1 MRHRRMMIGSVVA
14 VGLTCGLLLLACSS
28 GRTQTQEKLPTPQPT
43 AMGEKGEPAKAN
55 QEASY
60 MIDGKTY
67 FAPVV
72 IKQADMYM
80 EGGTLSLL
88 IADARGKELW
98 ACNDGRGCLNCKDTP
113 MQRPI
118 YIGGYHPIAKTA
130 KPLPLGGADERE
142 LYRMLKD
149 WFGEAEKQARP
160 NFPDDSMGLRART
173 ATSFLRFLEQ
183 HVERHKPK

>member
-1 MRHRRMMIGSVVA
+1 MRYRRMMFGSVVA

-28 GRTQTQEKLPTPQPT
+28 GHTQTQQKPSAPQPT
-43 AMGEKGEPAKAN
+43 AVGEEGEPATAT
-55 QEASY
+55 QGTSY
-60 MIDGKTY
+60 VIDSKTY

-72 IKQADMYM
+72 VKQADMYM

-88 IADARGKELW
+88 IADARGKELR

-142 LYRMLKD
+142 LYRMLKT
-149 WFGEAEKQARP
+149 WFGEAEKQGGP
-160 NFPDDSMGLRART
+160 KFPDDSMGLRART
-173 ATSFLRFLEQ
+173 ATDFLHFLEQ